1 VVAFSELASLRL
13 FNEKA
18 VKLLNTRFVKCLE
31 ETGQLSVSISANKG
45 QGVQVTRILPD
56 QDAIDAFVLTFRFF
70 YQDNE
75 KSSFRQISQTY
86 KKLAISSKLKG
97 NFVDW
102 RKGLNDYLDK
112 KIGMTI
118 QGKNPSRRELLD
130 IFIYGGLAHAN
141 PQKKA
146 IYDEWKKM
154 GFVYSIL
161 EVQFCSVLEVVLRAI
176 LSVAEI
182 NKKTMTELQAN
193 QRITRINQ

>member
-1 VVAFSELASLRL
+1 VVTFSELASLRL

-18 VKLLNTRFVKCLE
+18 EKLLNTRFVKCLE
-31 ETGQLSVSISANKG
+31 ETGKLSVSISANKG
-45 QGVQVTRILPD
+45 QEVQVTRILPD

-86 KKLAISSKLKG
+86 EKLPISPELKG

-112 KIGMTI
+112 KINMTI
-118 QGKNPSRRELLD
+118 HDKNPSRREFLD
-130 IFIYGGLAHAN
+130 IFIYGDLAHAN
-141 PQKKA
+141 PRKKA

-154 GFVYSIL
+154 GFVYPIL
-161 EVQFCSVLEVVLRAI
+161 EVHFCGVLEVVLRAI
-176 LSVAEI
+176 LNVAEI
-182 NKKTMTELQAN
+182 NKKAMKE
-193 QRITRINQ
+193 IEDKK

>member
-1 VVAFSELASLRL
+1 MVTFSELASLRL

-18 VKLLNTRFVKCLE
+18 EKLLNTRFVKCLE
-31 ETGQLSVSISANKG
+31 ETGKLSVTISASKD

-86 KKLAISSKLKG
+86 EKLPISSELRE
-97 NFVDW
+97 NFAGW

-112 KIGMTI
+112 KINMTI
-118 QGKNPSRRELLD
+118 DGKNPSQRELLD

-141 PQKKA
+141 LQKKA
-146 IYDEWKKM
+146 IYDKWRKM
-154 GFVYSIL
+154 GFVYPML
-161 EVQFCSVLEVVLRAI
+161 EMQFCSVLEVVLRAI
-176 LSVAEI
+176 LNVAEI
-182 NKKTMTELQAN
+182 NKKVIKETEN
-193 QRITRINQ
+193 KK